1 MLSDWITSHARVLLL
16 KWKVI
21 ELFHLVASSYAN
33 LLEQT
38 NVFTQEIGSTPTGL
52 IWDINMAA
60 VSLFWQLPLTWRKWC
75 HVKKA
80 LLTIFTE
87 TTMHLVYPLPPP
99 PHPHKKKYITVVS
112 IFSLVLQSSQDKSKA
127 CSCKILG
134 GKHGALWSQ
143 WKWSI
148 ASRLFLVQMCC

>member
-1 MLSDWITSHARVLLL
+1 MLPDWITSHARVLLL

-80 LLTIFTE
+80 LFTIFSE
-87 TTMHLVYPLPPP
+87 TTMHLNYPVPPSPPP
-99 PHPHKKKYITVVS
+99 QKKIRNHCFHFVLGITVVPRQ
-112 IFSLVLQSSQDKSKA
+112 IEGNVHAKFW
-127 CSCKILG
+127 G
-134 GKHGALWSQ
+134 GKQGAVWSQ

-148 ASRLFLVQMCC
+148 ASRLFLVQMCR